1 MSRRLGLI
9 AAGAV
14 LVAVPTAV
22 VAGIGATS
30 APSPD
35 SLVAATAWRDWVGG
49 QRAPQVVQ
57 SSGTESA
64 ILLLDHPAVVDVPDG
79 ERAAAASKIQSD
91 QLAVEGSVQGLG
103 GVVTQRYRTLVNGLA
118 VRVPEG
124 HLAGLGEIP
133 GVSAVVPVQYLAPAA
148 AVAADVT
155 PTGDGAQGTPAAMP
169 AAAGPAHIAL
179 IDSGVD
185 TAHPWLG
192 GGMGPTKPII
202 GGVDLVQGDSDP
214 SPDPA
219 DPGSEAHGT
228 QMASIILRSPALAG
242 LPPDRVPRLLAYRV
256 TAREM
261 VGGQVR
267 TLARS
272 DRVLSALEMAA
283 DPNRDGLPDDHA
295 DVIALGLARGFG
307 GGGIDPV
314 ARALSAANRA
324 GAVVVVP
331 AGNDGPTGSATGSVG
346 DPASAPGV
354 LSVGGLAGDLS
365 PRTADLTASV
375 GPAGAA
381 LDHLPLMGA
390 DPGDAARA
398 GAPLVAASGDSGV
411 GSGVDVRDFAGADGR
426 STIAGAVALVTR
438 SGAPIADIARRAAS
452 AGAVALVVWDESGT
466 GAFPGIGAGADA
478 PIPVVGLG
486 SQQGAALVDLLRR
499 DPAIRISITSHDGAQ
514 APAAVASFSS
524 RGPTAHGGIA
534 PQVVAP
540 AVGVQAAFPG
550 TDAGGNAQQ
559 APLSGTSAA
568 AAIVAAEA
576 LRLRVDHPG
585 WSPADVRSSLVQASS
600 PVAGAGLLDAGAGAV
615 PDPASLPTRALPGIA
630 FDPPII
636 SGHIARDD
644 DSRVPFTVHDLTG
657 TGGRYR
663 LLVQRDDGS
672 YAPLGEPFNLDAGGS
687 HAAKVTIPRGP
698 ETGDDTYRARILV
711 VPEGGQVAAG
721 SAIVWAATRTGTP
734 DGALGTP
741 RVDTGGSGIGTV
753 TMRVGMRDVQDSGLV
768 AATLHDV
775 SMSLQPVG
783 GGTPIR
789 MSGAEPTG
797 DWPAATYHVRLSQ
810 RDAKGTEVPAGRY
823 RLVVR
828 ATTPNG
834 SVLRS
839 QSGVFTVG

>member
-346 DPASAPGV
+346 DPASAP
-354 LSVGGLAGDLS
+354 AC
-365 PRTADLTASV
+365 
-375 GPAGAA
+375 
-381 LDHLPLMGA
+381 
-390 DPGDAARA
+390 
-398 GAPLVAASGDSGV
+398 
-411 GSGVDVRDFAGADGR
+411 
-426 STIAGAVALVTR
+426 
-438 SGAPIADIARRAAS
+438 
-452 AGAVALVVWDESGT
+452 
-466 GAFPGIGAGADA
+466 
-478 PIPVVGLG
+478 
-486 SQQGAALVDLLRR
+486 
-499 DPAIRISITSHDGAQ
+499 
-514 APAAVASFSS
+514 
-524 RGPTAHGGIA
+524 
-534 PQVVAP
+534 
-540 AVGVQAAFPG
+540 
-550 TDAGGNAQQ
+550 
-559 APLSGTSAA
+559 
-568 AAIVAAEA
+568 
-576 LRLRVDHPG
+576 
-585 WSPADVRSSLVQASS
+585 
-600 PVAGAGLLDAGAGAV
+600 
-615 PDPASLPTRALPGIA
+615 
-630 FDPPII
+630 
-636 SGHIARDD
+636 
-644 DSRVPFTVHDLTG
+644 
-657 TGGRYR
+657 
-663 LLVQRDDGS
+663 
-672 YAPLGEPFNLDAGGS
+672 
-687 HAAKVTIPRGP
+687 
-698 ETGDDTYRARILV
+698 
-711 VPEGGQVAAG
+711 
-721 SAIVWAATRTGTP
+721 
-734 DGALGTP
+734 
-741 RVDTGGSGIGTV
+741 
-753 TMRVGMRDVQDSGLV
+753 
-768 AATLHDV
+768 
-775 SMSLQPVG
+775 
-783 GGTPIR
+783 
-789 MSGAEPTG
+789 
-797 DWPAATYHVRLSQ
+797 
-810 RDAKGTEVPAGRY
+810 
-823 RLVVR
+823 
-828 ATTPNG
+828 
-834 SVLRS
+834 
-839 QSGVFTVG
+839 